1 MCQYLWCRSNRLH
14 NENLRDNLICTTY
27 DIPLS
32 FNGIILC
39 HDKDMLFKGIDI
51 LSQKT
56 ISENVFAKDYFNP
69 SVISCSKDKMSR
81 VKLSRGRRKSNTAL
95 QNIKKLNKL
104 LFLGAKHEEN
114 TYRDQRV
121 VFIPKLCK
129 LTILQHC
136 ASRCLTMHLT
146 YHHAFKAIFTYQ
158 KNKRSFFVEYYSTTA
173 KIRPIARSMRSFSQI
188 SQYLW
193 LRSCNFVSEL

>member
-1 MCQYLWCRSNRLH
+1 MRTSPSEFINWLMCQYLWCRSNRLH

-32 FNGIILC
+32 VNGIILC

-81 VKLSRGRRKSNTAL
+81 VKLSRGRRKSRTAL
-95 QNIKKLNKL
+95 WSIKINNPQL
-104 LFLGAKHEEN
+104 LRYSRNCL
-114 TYRDQRV
+114 YQD
-121 VFIPKLCK
+121 
-129 LTILQHC
+129 ILI
-136 ASRCLTMHLT
+136 
-146 YHHAFKAIFTYQ
+146 K
-158 KNKRSFFVEYYSTTA
+158 
-173 KIRPIARSMRSFSQI
+173 
-188 SQYLW
+188 
-193 LRSCNFVSEL
+193 

>member
-1 MCQYLWCRSNRLH
+1 MSINKNYISTIAKCYRMV
-14 NENLRDNLICTTY
+14 NLRYVSEWLILWLYRLYLIT
-27 DIPLS
+27 
-32 FNGIILC
+32 ILQNC
-39 HDKDMLFKGIDI
+39 HVLYQIQGRAFGF
-51 LSQKT
+51 LLQQRGQ
-56 ISENVFAKDYFNP
+56 
-69 SVISCSKDKMSR
+69 SKCQ
-81 VKLSRGRRKSNTAL
+81 AL

-104 LFLGAKHEEN
+104 LFQGAKHEEN

-193 LRSCNFVSEL
+193 LSELRFIYQSPFIKTFVQKIR